1 MYQIHLLFVKVKN
14 DLHSFHR
21 DGKLFILSYILL
33 IILLIIKYQKWVDF
47 IKKYIKIT
55 YVILTYKIYQRRKK
69 YLVKWC

>member
-21 DGKLFILSYILL
+21 NIKLSILSITF
-33 IILLIIKYQKWVDF
+33 LLIIKYQKWVDF

-55 YVILTYKIYQRRKK
+55 YVILTYKFTKEERNI
-69 YLVKWC
+69 